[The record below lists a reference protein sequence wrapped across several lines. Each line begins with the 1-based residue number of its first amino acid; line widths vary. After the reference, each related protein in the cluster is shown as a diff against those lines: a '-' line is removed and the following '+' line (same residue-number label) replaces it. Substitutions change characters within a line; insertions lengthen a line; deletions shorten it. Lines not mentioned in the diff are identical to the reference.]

1 MLSSLLL
8 IAAVVVAQSAP
19 TDGFSQAMIARTYA
33 EWAPAITLVQY
44 SSEITD
50 PASGEG
56 TKRDSS
62 SLGLVVTPAGLVM
75 VPGHVQLE
83 NAEPFNVTVTVGH
96 GDNEQKYDAAVLKK
110 PDDINVCFMQIQSDS
125 PLNLPCIAF
134 ARDTRLAFGEPIL
147 LIGLYSEA
155 LDYARGI
162 FTCRVGAVLDKPR
175 TTYCIDSSLRFGFV
189 GGPVIN
195 AQGKVVGVVGFDLTS
210 AEGGDL
216 YIHSGHPLV
225 FQADLLRKYI
235 ESPPGKTVTGGPADE
250 EAWLGIFT
258 QPLYDD
264 FAEYWNLPKQGGI
277 VVSSVMAGA
286 PADQAGLKAGDVIV
300 NINSVDIHPKIDREV
315 VGFTKLVRDIGVGQ
329 TVPLRVLRG
338 GKPLD
343 LDITLAARPK
353 SARDA
358 GEYKDEVFGLTVRE
372 LTTDVRIV
380 LNLGEDVKGVIVR
393 RVKSGSVANL
403 AGMHPG
409 IVIMD
414 LGHNVIASLD
424 DFKKAVA
431 KLALEKPKEVSA
443 FCRAGAETGF
453 FRLEPRWDAKKR

>member
-1 MLSSLLL
+1 MLSSLL
-8 IAAVVVAQSAP
+8 IAAAVVAQATP
-19 TDGFSQAMIARTYA
+19 ADGFSQAMIAKTYA
-33 EWAPAITLVQY
+33 EWAPAIALVQY

-50 PASGEG
+50 PATGESS
-56 TKRDSS
+56 KRDSS

-75 VPGHVQLE
+75 GPGHMQLE
-83 NAEPFNVTVTVGH
+83 NAEPFNITVTVGH
-96 GDNEQKYDAAVLKK
+96 GDSEQKYDATVLKK
-110 PDDINVCFMQIQSDS
+110 PEDINVCFMRIQSDK
-125 PLNLPCIAF
+125 PLNLPSIAF
-134 ARDTRLAFGEPIL
+134 ARDTRLAIGDPIL
-147 LIGLYSEA
+147 LIGLYSET
-155 LDYARGI
+155 LDYARGV

-189 GGPVIN
+189 GGPVVN
-195 AQGKVVGVVGFDLTS
+195 AQGKVAGVVGFDLTP

-216 YIHSGHPLV
+216 YVHSGHPLV
-225 FQADLLRKYI
+225 FQTELFRKYI
-235 ESPPGKTVTGGPADE
+235 ESPPGKAVTGGPVGE

-264 FAEYWNLPKQGGI
+264 FAEYWNLPKKGGI
-277 VVSSVMAGA
+277 VVSSVMAGS
-286 PADQAGLKAGDVIV
+286 PAEQAGLKAGDVIV
-300 NINSVDIHPKIDREV
+300 GINSVDIHPKFDREV
-315 VGFTKLVRDIGVGQ
+315 VGFTKLVREIGVGK
-329 TVPLRVLRG
+329 TVPLRVLRV

-343 LDITLAARPK
+343 LQITLAALPK

-372 LTTDVRIV
+372 LTTDVRIL

-393 RVKSGSVANL
+393 RVKSGSIANL

-409 IVIMD
+409 IIIMD

-431 KLALEKPKEVSA
+431 KLALDKPKEVSA